1 MQLYAEGIQWYDLR
15 CDQQSYSNNGD
26 WRFMNLFIG
35 IRFNSE
41 IRTQNSELV
50 REFDWIRCDLYGA
63 DPLGRGCLVLLSL
76 LRSSLHRLLLLL
88 HCWLLLLR
96 PAHITHLQR
105 DAIMKWYGR
114 IKCTVHSVI
123 DSIFMCK
130 LELKNADSF
139 DLRYVAI
146 RFVMRFHLAEMRHWH
161 HANPC
166 KQNHII
172 VLEFSRLE
180 HPQIFSTHRIIAIE
194 VDLGRVANV
203 IRSDHHTVTSY
214 PINKGVKLL
223 PKRFYSAEDR
233 HAW

>member
-35 IRFNSE
+35 IRLNSE

-88 HCWLLLLR
+88 HYWLLLLR

-105 DAIMKWYGR
+105 DAIMKWYRR

-123 DSIFMCK
+123 DSTSMCK
-130 LELKNADSF
+130 LELIKECRLVWSPIRCNTFCNAISSCRNASLAPRKSLQTESHHCSRVF
-139 DLRYVAI
+139 QARTSSDLLNSPNHRY
-146 RFVMRFHLAEMRHWH
+146 R
-161 HANPC
+161 
-166 KQNHII
+166 
-172 VLEFSRLE
+172 SR
-180 HPQIFSTHRIIAIE
+180 PRT
-194 VDLGRVANV
+194 GR
-203 IRSDHHTVTSY
+203 
-214 PINKGVKLL
+214 
-223 PKRFYSAEDR
+223 
-233 HAW
+233 